1 MTTNGAGE
9 QSPWGQLVESPH
21 ILLIFTMLFWAGNS
35 VASKLAVG
43 HVSPMMLTTGR
54 WSIALI
60 VVWWMAYGDIKRDWA
75 VIRTNLPYL
84 LVMGFTGYTLF
95 NALFYTAGKYTSGIN
110 IAIEQAA
117 IPLFIFIGNFL
128 IFRIATTSRQ
138 WLGFGLSIIGV
149 ILVVTHGN
157 PMRLFDTGLNF
168 GDFLMLLSIIVYAA
182 YSIGL
187 KAKPDLH
194 WKSFFAVMVTSAFLT
209 SIPFL
214 IWEVNNGELI
224 VPVTAQGIGVVIY
237 AAIFPSIAS
246 QIFFI
251 LAVDKLGANLSSLYI
266 NLVPIFGTLL
276 AVAILGEA
284 PGWHHAIG
292 LLLVVGGIVFAQTQ
306 KQIASS

>member
-1 MTTNGAGE
+1 
-9 QSPWGQLVESPH
+9 
-21 ILLIFTMLFWAGNS
+21 
-35 VASKLAVG
+35 
-43 HVSPMMLTTGR
+43 
-54 WSIALI
+54 
-60 VVWWMAYGDIKRDWA
+60 
-75 VIRTNLPYL
+75 
-84 LVMGFTGYTLF
+84 
-95 NALFYTAGKYTSGIN
+95 
-110 IAIEQAA
+110 
-117 IPLFIFIGNFL
+117 
-128 IFRIATTSRQ
+128 
-138 WLGFGLSIIGV
+138 
-149 ILVVTHGN
+149 
-157 PMRLFDTGLNF
+157 MRLFDTGLNF

-251 LAVDKLGANLSSLYI
+251 LAVEKLGANLSSLYI